1 MNSCINSTVNITI
14 WLPLQDSS
22 LCLSSLPHFFRLCSG
37 FSFLS
42 PTSCYPPLYN
52 HEFCINEER
61 PITNSEQLFV
71 YSCMTMEETVTKRT
85 TLCYCQN
92 VYLITFATLC
102 LLFFCAYF
110 IFYSYI
116 AICDPQIEYKSF
128 QDVCAAKNTTRALK
142 MQQPLGTTW
151 VQTITIAVDCVYMC
165 LLIFYNFYCKA
176 DFTVLPQIADRTWE
190 KK

>member
-1 MNSCINSTVNITI
+1 
-14 WLPLQDSS
+14 
-22 LCLSSLPHFFRLCSG
+22 
-37 FSFLS
+37 
-42 PTSCYPPLYN
+42 
-52 HEFCINEER
+52 
-61 PITNSEQLFV
+61 
-71 YSCMTMEETVTKRT
+71 MEETVTKRT

-151 VQTITIAVDCVYMC
+151 VQTVTIAVDCVYMF
-165 LLIFYNFYCKA
+165 LLILYNFYCKA

-190 KK
+190 KKITKMLMTTCKCPLIVSNYSILVKEVFLFQKIFDKDDLHSCN

>member
-1 MNSCINSTVNITI
+1 
-14 WLPLQDSS
+14 
-22 LCLSSLPHFFRLCSG
+22 
-37 FSFLS
+37 
-42 PTSCYPPLYN
+42 
-52 HEFCINEER
+52 
-61 PITNSEQLFV
+61 
-71 YSCMTMEETVTKRT
+71 MEETVTKRT

-151 VQTITIAVDCVYMC
+151 VQTITIAVDCVYMF
-165 LLIFYNFYCKA
+165 LLILYNFYCKA

-190 KK
+190 KKNNKNAYDIMQMSTNCIKLLYSRKRGFSIPENLWQRRLA